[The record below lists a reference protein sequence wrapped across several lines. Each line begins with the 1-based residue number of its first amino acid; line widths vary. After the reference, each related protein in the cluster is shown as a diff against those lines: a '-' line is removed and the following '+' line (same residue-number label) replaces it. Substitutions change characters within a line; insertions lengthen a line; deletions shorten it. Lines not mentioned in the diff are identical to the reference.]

1 MPRSIQ
7 YSEKYNDELYEYRY
21 GGPRPQNPS
30 PPRTKERVSAWGYTD
45 DNLTN
50 QGPLIQTWR
59 RLRVCGELQLEDFG
73 ALCLALPHG
82 RCRRAVWDPPLQNF
96 LAENQRPHSL

>member
-59 RLRVCGELQLEDFG
+59 QLRVCGELQLEDFWCTLSRFAARQMQTCG
-73 ALCLALPHG
+73 LGSPATELFG
-82 RCRRAVWDPPLQNF
+82 
-96 LAENQRPHSL
+96 